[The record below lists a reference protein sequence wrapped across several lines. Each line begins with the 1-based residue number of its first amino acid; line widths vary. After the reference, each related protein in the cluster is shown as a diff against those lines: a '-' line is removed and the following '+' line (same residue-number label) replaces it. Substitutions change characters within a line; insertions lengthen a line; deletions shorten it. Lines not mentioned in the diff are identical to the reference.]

1 MDCTVTAHG
10 RKRDVKGRRVRC
22 KHGREG
28 MGSGYT
34 GGEGSYIGDLGEGEV
49 HGIRRG
55 KGAE

>member
-1 MDCTVTAHG
+1 M
-10 RKRDVKGRRVRC
+10 RC